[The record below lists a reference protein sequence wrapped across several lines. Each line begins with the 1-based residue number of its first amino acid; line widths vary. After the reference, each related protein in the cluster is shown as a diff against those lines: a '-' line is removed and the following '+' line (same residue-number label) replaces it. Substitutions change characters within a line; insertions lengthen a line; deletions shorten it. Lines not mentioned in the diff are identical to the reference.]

1 MADVQISREGN
12 KSKDFEGVELMP
24 SKTGRKQDGTFQK
37 GHTGNENGRPPKDY
51 AWSEL
56 MRQTGSLTGKDKRT
70 RRQKIIDLVYEK
82 AEAGEMDAI
91 KLIIAYEQG
100 KPIETVRTQEIQE
113 IELIEI

>member
-1 MADVQISREGN
+1 MPVKNTGKTRN
-12 KSKDFEGVELMP
+12 K
-24 SKTGRKQDGTFQK
+24 DGTFAE
-37 GHTGNENGRPPKDY
+37 GNQLGNRNGRPPKDY

-56 MRQTGSLTGKDKRT
+56 MRETGSLTGEDKRT